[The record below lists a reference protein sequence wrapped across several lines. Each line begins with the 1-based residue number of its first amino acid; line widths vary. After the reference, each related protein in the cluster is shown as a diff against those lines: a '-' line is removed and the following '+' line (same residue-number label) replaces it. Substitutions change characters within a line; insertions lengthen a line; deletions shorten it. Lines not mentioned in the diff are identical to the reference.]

1 MRRQCV
7 LCGCDCLTGLKI
19 GGRML
24 CYGCETAL
32 VAQPGGT
39 SAPRELL
46 LFHEGYDKALPHEGS
61 RARVYQDSP
70 AGESGSGVGVMN
82 TSKWNQSSS
91 G

>member
-32 VAQPGGT
+32 LAWPGGA
-39 SAPRELL
+39 SAPHELL
-46 LFHEGYDKALPHEGS
+46 LFHEEYEKALPHKGS
-61 RARVYQDSP
+61 RAKCHQDSP

>member
-24 CYGCETAL
+24 CYGCEAAL
-32 VAQPGGT
+32 VAQPCGA
-39 SAPRELL
+39 SAPYELL
-46 LFHEGYDKALPHEGS
+46 LFHEGYEKALPSVDS
-61 RARVYQDSP
+61 RTKVHQDSP